1 MTPVVAPQPSPIIS
15 RLIKPL
21 EILSAALLVIIIVL
35 LFVGVVARYVFS
47 LPIVWIDEVVS
58 MSFLW
63 LAMLGTAIAMHRN
76 EHLRL
81 SLFLEMMPKKIQGLV
96 HALALVAI
104 AAFLLALIH
113 PAMIYAQEEWF
124 VKSPALN
131 IPNTYRVSALAFG
144 ILAMFFILVTYAVRT
159 VSLRNL
165 AAAVVVVSVLTGI
178 CWLNSG
184 ALIDMGHYNIALAS
198 GHSVT

>member
-1 MTPVVAPQPSPIIS
+1 MTPIVAPQPFPIIS

-21 EILSAALLVIIIVL
+21 EVLSAALLVIIIVL

-81 SLFLEMMPKKIQGLV
+81 SLFLDMMPKKIQGFV
-96 HALALVAI
+96 HAQIGTLRQCNQQELYKLLQLLNEEVA
-104 AAFLLALIH
+104 
-113 PAMIYAQEEWF
+113 
-124 VKSPALN
+124 
-131 IPNTYRVSALAFG
+131 
-144 ILAMFFILVTYAVRT
+144 
-159 VSLRNL
+159 
-165 AAAVVVVSVLTGI
+165 
-178 CWLNSG
+178 NSQ
-184 ALIDMGHYNIALAS
+184 
-198 GHSVT
+198 